1 MAGPDP
7 ESTSAAEAALAG
19 VVDEWMARRGVVS
32 IEIARR
38 WQDDAPTEQIGIR
51 VTVERILPAD
61 QVPDGELFPPDLEG
75 FPVDIVEGRPP
86 ELETGVDR

>member
-7 ESTSAAEAALAG
+7 ESTALAEAALTG

-32 IEIARR
+32 IEVARR

-61 QVPDGELFPPDLEG
+61 EVPGGELFPDSLEG
-75 FPVDIVEGRPP
+75 FPVDIVEGHPPQLERP
-86 ELETGVDR
+86 TD